1 MFNLQMKMEQSM
13 IDCSIFIKLINKKK
27 MSGEKKELVFKKI
40 GIAIAFS
47 PRLEALIAEAA
58 KMQIGLKSEL
68 VFIHVGNKSEEDIK
82 TLNEYLEKYD
92 LLNNSKLIWQE
103 GETVE
108 TILNI
113 CNEEQLD
120 LLVAGALEKE
130 SLIKYIMGSVARKLS
145 RKIKCSMLMLTEPKI
160 ESSPLNYIV
169 VEGSNNPKTEN
180 TIAVAI
186 EIAKAFKVKNVDII
200 QETDLNKAVLI
211 RSDEFKENEV
221 AKHKEN
227 LIEEEDKRLN
237 YILSCNDCGNL
248 KINIDRIEGKPGYII
263 SKYAREHHADL
274 LILNSPDRKMNLID
288 RVFPTDIEFALAD
301 LPCNLLLVNIKED

>member
-1 MFNLQMKMEQSM
+1 
-13 IDCSIFIKLINKKK
+13 

-47 PRLEALIAEAA
+47 PRLESLIAEAS
-58 KMQIGLKSEL
+58 KMQVGLKSEL
-68 VFIHVGNKSEEDIK
+68 VFIHVGNKCKEDIK

-160 ESSPLNYIV
+160 EASPLKYIV

-186 EIAKAFKVKNVDII
+186 EIAKAFKVKNVDVI

-227 LIEEEDKRLN
+227 LIEEEGKRLN
-237 YILSCNDCGNL
+237 YILSCNDCGDI

-263 SKYAREHHADL
+263 SKYAREHNADL

-301 LPCNLLLVNIKED
+301 LPCNLLLVNTKED

>member
-1 MFNLQMKMEQSM
+1 
-13 IDCSIFIKLINKKK
+13 

-47 PRLEALIAEAA
+47 PRLEALIAEAS
-58 KMQIGLKSEL
+58 KMQVGLKSEI
-68 VFIHVGNKSEEDIK
+68 VFIHIGKKNNADEQTI
-82 TLNEYLEKYD
+82 NEYLEKYN
-92 LLNNSKLIWQE
+92 LLNSSKLIWQE

-130 SLIKYIMGSVARKLS
+130 SLIKYFMGSVARKLS
-145 RKIKCSMLMLTEPKI
+145 RKVKCSMLMLTEPKI
-160 ESSPLNYIV
+160 ESNPINYIV

-186 EIAKAFKVKNVDII
+186 EIAKAFKVKNVDVI
-200 QETDLNKAVLI
+200 QETDLNKAALI
-211 RSDEFKENEV
+211 RSDEFKENEM

-227 LIEEEDKRLN
+227 LMDEEDKRLN

-248 KINIDRIEGKPGYII
+248 KINIERIEGKPGYII
-263 SKYAREHHADL
+263 SKYAREHQADL
-274 LILNSPDRKMNLID
+274 LVLNSPDRKLNLID

-301 LPCNLLLVNIKED
+301 LPCDLLLVNVKEE

>member
-1 MFNLQMKMEQSM
+1 
-13 IDCSIFIKLINKKK
+13 

-47 PRLEALIAEAA
+47 PRLEALIAEAS
-58 KMQIGLKSEL
+58 KMQVGLKSEL
-68 VFIHVGNKSEEDIK
+68 VFIHIGKKNNADEQTI
-82 TLNEYLEKYD
+82 NEYLEKYD
-92 LLNNSKLIWQE
+92 LLNSSKLIWQD

-108 TILNI
+108 TILAI
-113 CNEEQLD
+113 CDEEQLD

-130 SLIKYIMGSVARKLS
+130 SLIKYFMGSVARNLS
-145 RKIKCSMLMLTEPKI
+145 RKVKCSMLMLTEPKI
-160 ESSPLNYIV
+160 ESSPINYIV

-186 EIAKAFKVKNVDII
+186 EIAKAFKVKNVDVI
-200 QETDLNKAVLI
+200 QETDLNKAALI
-211 RSDEFKENEV
+211 RSDEFKENEM

-237 YILSCNDCGNL
+237 YILSCNDCGDL
-248 KINIDRIEGKPGYII
+248 KINIERIEGKPGYII
-263 SKYAREHHADL
+263 SKYARDHHADL
-274 LILNSPDRKMNLID
+274 LILNSPDRKLNLID

-301 LPCNLLLVNIKED
+301 LPCDLLLVNVKEE

>member
-1 MFNLQMKMEQSM
+1 
-13 IDCSIFIKLINKKK
+13 
-27 MSGEKKELVFKKI
+27 MSGVKKELVFKKI

-58 KMQIGLKSEL
+58 KMQVGLKSEFI
-68 VFIHVGNKSEEDIK
+68 FIHVGNKSEEDVK
-82 TLNEYLEKYD
+82 TINEYLEKYN

-103 GETVE
+103 GETVK

-113 CNEEQLD
+113 CDEEQLD

-160 ESSPLNYIV
+160 ESSPLKSIV

-186 EIAKAFKVKNVDII
+186 EIAKAFKVKNVDVI

-221 AKHKEN
+221 AKHKGN

-237 YILSCNDCGNL
+237 YILSCNDCGDI

-274 LILNSPDRKMNLID
+274 LILNSPDRKLNLID

>member
-1 MFNLQMKMEQSM
+1 
-13 IDCSIFIKLINKKK
+13 

-47 PRLEALIAEAA
+47 PRLEALIAEAG
-58 KMQIGLKSEL
+58 KMQVGLKSEM
-68 VFIHVGNKSEEDIK
+68 VFIHVGNKSEEDVK
-82 TLNEYLEKYD
+82 TINEYLEKYN

-160 ESSPLNYIV
+160 ESSPLKSIV

-186 EIAKAFKVKNVDII
+186 EIAKAFKVKNVDVI

-237 YILSCNDCGNL
+237 YILSCNDCGDI

-274 LILNSPDRKMNLID
+274 LILNSPDRKLNLID

-301 LPCNLLLVNIKED
+301 LPCNLLLVNIKEDYTA

>member
-1 MFNLQMKMEQSM
+1 
-13 IDCSIFIKLINKKK
+13 
-27 MSGEKKELVFKKI
+27 MSGEKKDLVFKKI

-47 PRLEALIAEAA
+47 PRLEALIAEAS
-58 KMQIGLKSEL
+58 KMQNGLKSEL
-68 VFIHVGNKSEEDIK
+68 VFIHIGDKNEEDFK
-82 TLNEYLEKYD
+82 TLNKYLEKYN
-92 LLNNSKLIWQE
+92 LLNNSKLIWKE
-103 GETVE
+103 GDTVD

-113 CNEEQLD
+113 CDEEHLD

-160 ESSPLNYIV
+160 ESSPINYIV

-186 EIAKAFKVKNVDII
+186 EIAKAFNVKNVDVI

-274 LILNSPDRKMNLID
+274 LILNSPDRKLNLID

-301 LPCNLLLVNIKED
+301 LPCDLLLVNTKED

>member
-1 MFNLQMKMEQSM
+1 M
-13 IDCSIFIKLINKKK
+13 

-47 PRLEALIAEAA
+47 PRLEALIAEAS
-58 KMQIGLKSEL
+58 KMQVGLKSEM
-68 VFIHVGNKSEEDIK
+68 VFIHVGNKSEEDVK
-82 TLNEYLEKYD
+82 TINEYLEKYN

-160 ESSPLNYIV
+160 ESSPLKSIV

-186 EIAKAFKVKNVDII
+186 EIAKAFKVKNVDVI

-237 YILSCNDCGNL
+237 YILSCNDCGDI

-274 LILNSPDRKMNLID
+274 LILNSPDRKLNLID

-301 LPCNLLLVNIKED
+301 LPCNLLLVNIKEDYTA

>member
-1 MFNLQMKMEQSM
+1 
-13 IDCSIFIKLINKKK
+13 

-58 KMQIGLKSEL
+58 KMQVGLKSEM
-68 VFIHVGNKSEEDIK
+68 VFIHVGNKSEVDFK
-82 TLNEYLEKYD
+82 TINEYLEKYN

-145 RKIKCSMLMLTEPKI
+145 RKVKCSMLMLTEPKI
-160 ESSPLNYIV
+160 ESSPLKYIV

-186 EIAKAFKVKNVDII
+186 EIAKAFKVKNVDVI

-221 AKHKEN
+221 VKHKEN

-237 YILSCNDCGNL
+237 YILSCNDCGDL

-301 LPCNLLLVNIKED
+301 LPCNLLLVNVKEE

>member
-1 MFNLQMKMEQSM
+1 
-13 IDCSIFIKLINKKK
+13 

-47 PRLEALIAEAA
+47 PRLEALIAEAS
-58 KMQIGLKSEL
+58 KMQVGLKSEM
-68 VFIHVGNKSEEDIK
+68 VFIHVGNKSEEDVK
-82 TLNEYLEKYD
+82 TINEYLEKYN

-145 RKIKCSMLMLTEPKI
+145 RKIKCSMLMLTVPKI
-160 ESSPLNYIV
+160 ESSPLKSIV

-186 EIAKAFKVKNVDII
+186 EIAKAFKVKNVDVI

-237 YILSCNDCGNL
+237 YILSCNDCGDI

-274 LILNSPDRKMNLID
+274 LILNSPDRKLNLID

-301 LPCNLLLVNIKED
+301 LPCNLLLVNIKEDYTA

>member
-1 MFNLQMKMEQSM
+1 
-13 IDCSIFIKLINKKK
+13 

-47 PRLEALIAEAA
+47 PRLEALIAEAS
-58 KMQIGLKSEL
+58 KMQVGLKSEM
-68 VFIHVGNKSEEDIK
+68 VFIHVGNKSEEDVK
-82 TLNEYLEKYD
+82 TINEYLEKYN

-160 ESSPLNYIV
+160 ESSPLKSIV

-186 EIAKAFKVKNVDII
+186 EIAKAFKVKNVDVI

-237 YILSCNDCGNL
+237 YILSCNDCGDI

-274 LILNSPDRKMNLID
+274 LILNSPDRKLNLID

-301 LPCNLLLVNIKED
+301 LPCNLLLVNIKEDYTA

>member
-1 MFNLQMKMEQSM
+1 
-13 IDCSIFIKLINKKK
+13 

-47 PRLEALIAEAA
+47 PRLEALIAEAS
-58 KMQIGLKSEL
+58 KMQVGLKSEM
-68 VFIHVGNKSEEDIK
+68 VFIHVGNKSEEDVK
-82 TLNEYLEKYD
+82 TINEYLEKYN
-92 LLNNSKLIWQE
+92 LLNNSKLIWKE

-160 ESSPLNYIV
+160 ESSPLKSIV
-169 VEGSNNPKTEN
+169 GEGSNNPKTEN

-186 EIAKAFKVKNVDII
+186 EIAKAFKVKNVDVI

-211 RSDEFKENEV
+211 ISDEFKENEV

-237 YILSCNDCGNL
+237 YILSCNDCGDI

-274 LILNSPDRKMNLID
+274 LILNSPDRKLNLID

-301 LPCNLLLVNIKED
+301 LPCNLLLVNIKEDYTA

>member
-1 MFNLQMKMEQSM
+1 
-13 IDCSIFIKLINKKK
+13 
-27 MSGEKKELVFKKI
+27 MSGVKKELVFKKI

-58 KMQIGLKSEL
+58 KMQVGLKSEFI
-68 VFIHVGNKSEEDIK
+68 FIHVGNKSEEDVK
-82 TLNEYLEKYD
+82 TINEYLEKYN

-113 CNEEQLD
+113 CDEEQLD

-160 ESSPLNYIV
+160 ESSPLKSIV

-186 EIAKAFKVKNVDII
+186 EIAKAFKVKNVDVI

-237 YILSCNDCGNL
+237 YILSCNDCGDI

-274 LILNSPDRKMNLID
+274 LILNSPDRKLNLID

>member
-1 MFNLQMKMEQSM
+1 
-13 IDCSIFIKLINKKK
+13 

-47 PRLEALIAEAA
+47 PRLEALIAEAS
-58 KMQIGLKSEL
+58 KMQVGLKSEM
-68 VFIHVGNKSEEDIK
+68 VFIHIGKKNHTDEQTIND
-82 TLNEYLEKYD
+82 YLAKYD
-92 LLNNSKLIWQE
+92 LLNSSKLIWKE

-113 CNEEQLD
+113 CDEEQLD

-130 SLIKYIMGSVARKLS
+130 SLIKYFMGSVARKLS
-145 RKIKCSMLMLTEPKI
+145 RKVKCSMLMLTEPKI
-160 ESSPLNYIV
+160 ESNPINYIV

-186 EIAKAFKVKNVDII
+186 EIAKAFKVSNVDVI
-200 QETDLNKAVLI
+200 QETDLSKAVLI
-211 RSDEFKENEV
+211 RSDEFKENEM

-248 KINIDRIEGKPGYII
+248 KINIERIEGKPGYII
-263 SKYAREHHADL
+263 SKYARDHQADL
-274 LILNSPDRKMNLID
+274 LVLNSPDRKLNLID

-301 LPCNLLLVNIKED
+301 LPCDLLLVNVKED

>member
-1 MFNLQMKMEQSM
+1 
-13 IDCSIFIKLINKKK
+13 

-58 KMQIGLKSEL
+58 KMQVGLKSEFI
-68 VFIHVGNKSEEDIK
+68 FIHVGNKSEEDVK
-82 TLNEYLEKYD
+82 TINEYLEKYN

-113 CNEEQLD
+113 CDEEQLD

-160 ESSPLNYIV
+160 ESSPINYIV

-186 EIAKAFKVKNVDII
+186 EIAKAFKVKNVDVI

-237 YILSCNDCGNL
+237 YILSCNDCGDL

-274 LILNSPDRKMNLID
+274 LILNSPDRKLNLID

>member
-1 MFNLQMKMEQSM
+1 
-13 IDCSIFIKLINKKK
+13 
-27 MSGEKKELVFKKI
+27 MSGEKKELVFKKV

-47 PRLEALIAEAA
+47 PRLESLIAEAS
-58 KMQIGLKSEL
+58 KIQVGLKSEM
-68 VFIHVGNKSEEDIK
+68 VFIHVGNKSEEDVK
-82 TLNEYLEKYD
+82 TINEYLEKYN

-113 CNEEQLD
+113 CDEEQLD

-160 ESSPLNYIV
+160 ESSPIKSIV

-186 EIAKAFKVKNVDII
+186 EIAKAFNVKNVDVI
-200 QETDLNKAVLI
+200 QETDLNKAALI

-227 LIEEEDKRLN
+227 LIEEEEKRLN
-237 YILSCNDCGNL
+237 YILSCNDCGDL

-274 LILNSPDRKMNLID
+274 LVLNSPDRKLNLLD

-301 LPCNLLLVNIKED
+301 LPCDLLLVNVKED

>member
-1 MFNLQMKMEQSM
+1 
-13 IDCSIFIKLINKKK
+13 

-47 PRLEALIAEAA
+47 PRLEALIAEAS
-58 KMQIGLKSEL
+58 KMQVGLKSEM
-68 VFIHVGNKSEEDIK
+68 VFIHIGKKNNADEQTI
-82 TLNEYLEKYD
+82 NEYLAKYD
-92 LLNNSKLIWQE
+92 LLNSSKLIWQE

-130 SLIKYIMGSVARKLS
+130 SLIKYFMGSVARNLS
-145 RKIKCSMLMLTEPKI
+145 RKVKCSMLMLTEPKI
-160 ESSPLNYIV
+160 ESNPINYIV

-186 EIAKAFKVKNVDII
+186 EIAKAFKVKNVDVI
-200 QETDLNKAVLI
+200 QETDLNKAALI
-211 RSDEFKENEV
+211 RSEEFKENEM

-227 LIEEEDKRLN
+227 LMEEEDKRLN

-248 KINIDRIEGKPGYII
+248 KINIDRIEGKPGYVI

-274 LILNSPDRKMNLID
+274 LILNSPDRKLNLID

-301 LPCNLLLVNIKED
+301 LPCNLLLVNVQEE

>member
-1 MFNLQMKMEQSM
+1 
-13 IDCSIFIKLINKKK
+13 

-47 PRLEALIAEAA
+47 PRLESLIAEAS
-58 KMQIGLKSEL
+58 KMQVGLKSEL
-68 VFIHVGNKSEEDIK
+68 VFIHVGNKCKEDIK

-301 LPCNLLLVNIKED
+301 LPCNLLLVNTKED